1 MRRLLAAT
9 LIGVAA
15 FDMAGRAAAQT
26 APVPAAATSP
36 AKKELVQRILRVQ
49 QGDIDG
55 FARSL
60 VEQPAARME
69 QEAAL
74 AMQQMQFS
82 QDRFQSTGKQI
93 DAEVRKYVDE
103 ALPIVRERATRLA
116 STTLGPALEAKL
128 TEDDLKQ
135 LLAWLESP
143 VKAKFE
149 QVSRDFVQQAAR
161 EASPLVQPKIV
172 ALNGRIRTLLGVPP
186 AGGAPAPAPQPPRPA
201 SK

>member
-1 MRRLLAAT
+1 LRRLLAAT

-15 FDMAGRAAAQT
+15 FDMAGRAAAQ
-26 APVPAAATSP
+26 ALSVPAATTSL

-93 DAEVRKYVDE
+93 DAEVKKYVDE

-128 TEDDLKQ
+128 TEDELKQ

-161 EASPLVQPKIV
+161 EASPLVQPKVV
-172 ALNGRIRTLLGVPP
+172 ALNGRIRALLGVPP
-186 AGGAPAPAPQPPRPA
+186 AGAAPAPAPQPPRPA